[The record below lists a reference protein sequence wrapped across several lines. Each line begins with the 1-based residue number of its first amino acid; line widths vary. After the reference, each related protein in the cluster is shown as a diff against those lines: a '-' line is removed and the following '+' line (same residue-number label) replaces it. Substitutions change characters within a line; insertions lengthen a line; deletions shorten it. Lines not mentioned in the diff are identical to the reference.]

1 MPTILLTTEI
11 KADIQICFD
20 LSRSIDLHKLSTV
33 KTQEEAI
40 DGITE
45 GLIRHGEF
53 VTWEAI
59 HFGIKQKL
67 TSRITAFENPFHFR
81 DEQEKGSFKFIK
93 HDHYFEQD
101 ANYVLMR
108 DIFEFDSPFGI
119 LGKIFNKLIL
129 TKYLTKFLVE
139 RNQLIKEFA
148 ETEKWKSV
156 LQESDYL

>member
-1 MPTILLTTEI
+1 
-11 KADIQICFD
+11 
-20 LSRSIDLHKLSTV
+20 
-33 KTQEEAI
+33 
-40 DGITE
+40 
-45 GLIRHGEF
+45 
-53 VTWEAI
+53 
-59 HFGIKQKL
+59 
-67 TSRITAFENPFHFR
+67 
-81 DEQEKGSFKFIK
+81 
-93 HDHYFEQD
+93 
-101 ANYVLMR
+101 MR